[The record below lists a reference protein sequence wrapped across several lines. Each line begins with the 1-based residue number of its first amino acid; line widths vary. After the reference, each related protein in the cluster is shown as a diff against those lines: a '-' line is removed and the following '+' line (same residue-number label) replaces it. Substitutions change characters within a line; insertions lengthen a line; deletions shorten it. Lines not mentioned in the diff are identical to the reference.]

1 MPREKPLAISSVL
14 TSARNQYQVKRLV
27 GGGGMAWVYQVV
39 KLPDSANSLWALKE
53 LRPQTQDPDTQ
64 EHARRLF
71 NQEAIILSQLSHPNL
86 PQVID
91 FFEDNGRAY
100 LVMEFIWGESLE
112 KRIEKARSP
121 LLEREVLQW
130 AIQICDVLDYLHT
143 RQPPVIFRDLKP
155 SNVMINSAGIVK
167 LVDFGIARTYKEGK
181 PQDTIALGSENY
193 AAPEQ
198 WGEEQTDPR
207 TDLYGLGATMYHL
220 LANMPPSPAFLPSEP
235 TSLSE
240 LNEAASPQVVQIV
253 TKAMARE
260 RQNRY
265 TSAQEMKQAIIACLP
280 GYVAPVQAMATAV
293 GAAAVTQIKPQA
305 TPPKLHKPAAQSVAP
320 ATPAGSTTPPASAPP
335 APQVQRVVR
344 KVRLCPHCQHK
355 NALDARFCVK
365 CGYAFAGL
373 RSAILR
379 VIEPVRA
386 AWEMPVKAS
395 PLMLGRADP
404 SAGYRPDFDMTFYD
418 PDGYVSR
425 RHAHIIKAKNGYFI
439 KDLGSSNGT
448 YVNDQL
454 LPADAY
460 RKLSNGDKIEIGEVG
475 IIFLFK

>member
-1 MPREKPLAISSVL
+1 MPREKPLAVGAVL
-14 TSARNQYQVKRLV
+14 NSATHQYQVKRLV
-27 GGGGMAWVYQVV
+27 GGGGMAWVYQVARQ
-39 KLPDSANSLWALKE
+39 PDSANSLWALKE
-53 LRPQTQDPDTQ
+53 LRPQTHDPDTQ
-64 EHARRLF
+64 AHARQLF
-71 NQEAIILSQLSHPNL
+71 NQEAMILAQLNHPNL

-91 FFEDNGRAY
+91 FFEDQGRAY

-112 KRIEKARSP
+112 KRIDKARSP

-130 AIQICDVLDYLHT
+130 AVQVCDVLDYLHT

-235 TSLSE
+235 TPLSE
-240 LNEAASPQVVQIV
+240 LNDAASPQVVQIV
-253 TKAMARE
+253 SKAMARE

-265 TSAQEMKQAIIACLP
+265 ASAQEVKQAILACLP
-280 GYVAPVQAMATAV
+280 GYVAPGQATVAS
-293 GAAAVTQIKPQA
+293 AAAATQVKPQAA
-305 TPPKLHKPAAQSVAP
+305 TPPKLSRPATQSAPAAP
-320 ATPAGSTTPPASAPP
+320 ARVSAPP
-335 APQVQRVVR
+335 APLVRQVVR

-373 RSAILR
+373 RPAILR

-386 AWEMPVKAS
+386 AWEMPVKS
-395 PLMLGRADP
+395 NPLMLGRADP

-425 RHAHIIKAKNGYFI
+425 RHAHIVKARNGYFI

-448 YVNDQL
+448 YVNDQP

-460 RKLSNGDKIEIGEVG
+460 RKLNNGDKIEIGEVG